1 MLSGEVFY
9 QLPFDKDYEVRDLR
23 RLVQIRLPFKSFH
36 MLLNGK
42 LLTDSR
48 RVRPHPGVSFG
59 TARIDVLV
67 DSRASISEAKDES
80 SVPLSDG
87 TELPR
92 PVVPEAP
99 RNTRAFDAGVR
110 AAPLGADEHAARRPE
125 VNAAVPEQP
134 AQLPAWRQEI
144 NRFAENLFAGNLNNV
159 LRIAIFL
166 VIFGSCKA
174 FFVILLICSSF
185 RFSFGWDSFLCVL
198 VFHPKDRQYHLWT
211 RR

>member
-1 MLSGEVFY
+1 M
-9 QLPFDKDYEVRDLR
+9 
-23 RLVQIRLPFKSFH
+23 
-36 MLLNGK
+36 
-42 LLTDSR
+42 
-48 RVRPHPGVSFG
+48 
-59 TARIDVLV
+59 